1 MNTNRNRTVL
11 ALGIALA
18 LAASGASAT
27 NGYYTHGIGT
37 KSKGQ
42 AGAGSAN
49 PEELLILATNPAGL
63 TEVGASLDAGLGV
76 FMPMRYYETG
86 ESMVKGMCFSASPA
100 DCTFTIGPNDLRS
113 SSEFFLVPFLGRSW
127 KLSDTD
133 AMALAFYGRGGMNTR
148 WEGGTASFTSP
159 FTGYGTYPGTYG
171 GGTAGVDLMQGFLN
185 LSYAHE
191 FADQFSV
198 GASAIFAL
206 QRFEARGVTAFAP
219 YTKSFLKSYLTTG
232 MPGIVDDLSA
242 NGHDTSYGF
251 GGTIGL
257 RWQPVDMFS
266 IAAAYTT
273 KMTMSNFESYS
284 DLFAEGGGFDM
295 PSTWTVGVALM
306 PTDALT
312 FMFDVQEIKYSDVDS
327 VSNPMSNLMNCPL
340 FRAPGEYESADFEYC
355 LGGDK
360 GPGFGW
366 EDMTVYK
373 IGLSWDLSD
382 TWTWRAGYSF
392 TDQPIPKEEMIFNI
406 LAPGVVEDHFTV
418 GFTQTMQSGN
428 ELSLAFMYAPK
439 TSVNGPN
446 TFEPDMPE
454 AGLVPQDIELSMK
467 QFELEISYSWKR

>member
-18 LAASGASAT
+18 LAAGGASAT

-63 TEVGASLDAGLGV
+63 TEVGPSLDAGLGV
-76 FMPMRYYETG
+76 FMPMRSYESS
-86 ESMVKGMCFSASPA
+86 ESMVNGACFSPNPA

-113 SSEFFLVPFLGRSW
+113 SSEFFLVPFIGRSW
-127 KLSDTD
+127 ALSETD
-133 AMALAFYGRGGMNTR
+133 AMGLAFYGRGGMNTR
-148 WEGGTASFTSP
+148 WEGGTASFNDQTS
-159 FTGYGTYPGTYG
+159 PGTYG

-198 GASAIFAL
+198 GASAIIAI

-219 YTKSFLKSYLTTG
+219 YTKAFLQRYLTTG
-232 MPGIVDDLSA
+232 IPGIVDDLSA
-242 NGHDTSYGF
+242 NGHDLSYGY

-257 RWQPVDMFS
+257 RWRPIDMFS
-266 IAAAYTT
+266 VAAAYTT
-273 KMTMSNFESYS
+273 KMTMSNFENYS

-295 PSTWTVGVALM
+295 PSTWTVGVAFM
-306 PTDALT
+306 PTDSLT
-312 FMFDVQEIKYSDVDS
+312 FMFDVQEIKYTDVDS
-327 VSNPMSNLMNCPL
+327 VSNPIDNLMNCPL
-340 FRAPGEYESADFEYC
+340 FNPAGDFEYC

-366 EDMTVYK
+366 DDMTVYK
-373 IGLSWDLSD
+373 FGVSWDLSD

-392 TDQPIPKEEMIFNI
+392 TDQPIPKDQMIFNI
-406 LAPGVVEDHFTV
+406 LAPGVMEEHFTF
-418 GFTQTMQSGN
+418 GFTQTMKGGN
-428 ELSLAFMYAPK
+428 ELSLSFMYAPEF
-439 TSVNGPN
+439 SVNGPN
-446 TFEPDMPE
+446 TFEPDVPE
-454 AGLVPQDIELSMK
+454 FGLVPQDIELSME
-467 QFELEISYSWKR
+467 QYELEISYSWKR

>member
-1 MNTNRNRTVL
+1 MNTFRTRSIL

-63 TEVGASLDAGLGV
+63 TEVPASLDAGIGV
-76 FMPMRYYETG
+76 FMPMRYYETS
-86 ESMVKGMCFSASPA
+86 ESMVNGACFSPSPA

-113 SSEFFLVPFLGRSW
+113 AAEFFLVPFIGRSW
-127 KLSDTD
+127 KLDDDS
-133 AMALAFYGRGGMNTR
+133 ALALAFYGRGGMNTR
-148 WEGGTASFTSP
+148 WVGGTANFVNP
-159 FTGYGTYPGTYG
+159 FTGPGPYPGTYG
-171 GGTAGVDLMQGFLN
+171 DGTAGVDLMQGFLN

-206 QRFEARGVTAFAP
+206 QRFEARGMDSFAS
-219 YTKSFLKSYLTTG
+219 YTESFLRRYMATG
-232 MPGIVDDLSA
+232 VPGIVDDLSS
-242 NGHDTSYGF
+242 NGHDMSYGY

-273 KMTMSNFESYS
+273 KMTMSKFNEYG
-284 DLFAEGGGFDM
+284 DLFAEDGGFDM
-295 PSTWTVGVALM
+295 PSTWTVGVALK
-306 PTDALT
+306 PIDSLT
-312 FMFDVQEIKYSDVDS
+312 VMFDVQEIKYTDVDS
-327 VSNPMSNLMNCPL
+327 VSNPIENLYACPL
-340 FRAPGEYESADFEYC
+340 FAGPEGNFENC

-366 EDMTVYK
+366 DDMTIYK
-373 IGLSWDLSD
+373 LGVSWQYSD
-382 TWTWRAGYSF
+382 DWTWRAGYSM
-392 TDQPIPKEEMIFNI
+392 TDQPIPKDQMLFNI
-406 LAPGVVEDHFTV
+406 LAPGVMEEHITV
-418 GFTQTMQSGN
+418 GFTQKMKSGN
-428 ELSLAFMYAPK
+428 ELNLSLMYAPEVK
-439 TSVNGPN
+439 IHGPN
-446 TFEPDMPE
+446 TFEPNVPE

-467 QFELEISYSWKR
+467 QFEIEISYSWKR